1 MRQRK
6 YTYLKVLQQN
16 VGYGWDDVDSFDM
29 RTSTMAERRQRLI
42 EYLENQPRAN
52 YRWVERRELKQDAS

>member
-16 VGYGWDDVDSFDM
+16 VGYGWDDVDCFDLHQ
-29 RTSTMAERRQRLI
+29 STVVERKQRLK
-42 EYLENQPRAN
+42 EYRENQPNAS
-52 YRWVERRELKQDAS
+52 YRWVERRELKQ

>member
-16 VGYGWDDVDSFDM
+16 VGYGWDDVDCFDLHQ
-29 RTSTMAERRQRLI
+29 STVAERKQRLK
-42 EYLENQPRAN
+42 EYRENQPNAS
-52 YRWVERRELKQDAS
+52 YRWVERRELNQ